1 MANFVDTIRQNNPA
15 VVRDINQLTTAEIEF
30 LLSLIKDST
39 FKGEQVEIVYN
50 TTFKLQQQYTNN
62 QK

>member
-1 MANFVDTIRQNNPA
+1 MANFIDTIRQNNPA
-15 VVRDINQLTTAEIEF
+15 VVKDINQLTTAEIEF

-39 FKGEQVEIVYN
+39 FKGEQVEIIYN
-50 TTFKLQQQYTNN
+50 TTFKLQQQYINN

>member
-1 MANFVDTIRQNNPA
+1 MANFVDAIRQNNPA

-30 LLSLIKDST
+30 LLSLIKNST

>member
-30 LLSLIKDST
+30 LLSLIKEST